1 MNKSAETQKPGSSG
15 LGRLRDSACVCLA
28 VSKLGEKELS

>member
-15 LGRLRDSACVCLA
+15 LGGAALRDSACVCLA
-28 VSKLGEKELS
+28 VSS